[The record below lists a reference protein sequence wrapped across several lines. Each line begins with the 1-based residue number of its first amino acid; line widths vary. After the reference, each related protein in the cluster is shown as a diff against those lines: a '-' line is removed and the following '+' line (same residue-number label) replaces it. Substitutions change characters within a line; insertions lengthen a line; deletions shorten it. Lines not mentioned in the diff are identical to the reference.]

1 MSRHGNSRRND
12 NQSSDA
18 QLMGIYLALEIAAA
32 EEDVPRN
39 IPCRTSRL
47 QGRYYI
53 EKVLGNDTR
62 CYENF
67 RMNPHIFHNLCDTL
81 RANCGIRNSRN
92 GMTVEEMVGMFLLVV
107 AHSTRLAVVAE
118 RFQHSKETVSRVIKV
133 IAHGIHSLSPTYIR
147 RRNVAVQ
154 PKIQSCRKWYPFFQN
169 CIGAIDGTHVSACVP
184 SSVRG
189 AYRYRNNEITQN
201 VLAACSHDMMFTYVV
216 TGWEGSA
223 HDSRILSDAATL
235 ELFPAPY
242 GEQYYVVD
250 AGFPNIPGYL
260 APYKGQRYH
269 RSDYNDDTPPTTE
282 KELFNQ
288 RHASVR
294 NVIERCFGVLKNR
307 FAILRTMSNYGPLR
321 QGQITLACFVFTIS
335 FG

>member
-12 NQSSDA
+12 NQSRDA

-32 EEDVPRN
+32 EESVPRN

-53 EKVLGNDTR
+53 EEVLGNDTR

-67 RMNPHIFHNLCDTL
+67 RMNPHVFHNLCDTL

-92 GMTVEEMVGMFLLVV
+92 GMTVEEMVGMFLMVV
-107 AHSTRLAVVAE
+107 AHSTRLVVVAE
-118 RFQHSKETVSRVIKV
+118 RFQHSTETVSRVIKV

-147 RRNVAVQ
+147 RRNVDVQ
-154 PKIQSCRKWYPFFQN
+154 PEIQSCRKWYPFFQN

-189 AYRYRNNEITQN
+189 AYRDRNNEITQN

-242 GEQYYVVD
+242 GGKFVMLISYVPFSI
-250 AGFPNIPGYL
+250 AYIF
-260 APYKGQRYH
+260 
-269 RSDYNDDTPPTTE
+269 S
-282 KELFNQ
+282 
-288 RHASVR
+288 
-294 NVIERCFGVLKNR
+294 
-307 FAILRTMSNYGPLR
+307 
-321 QGQITLACFVFTIS
+321 
-335 FG
+335 

>member
-12 NQSSDA
+12 NQSRDA
-18 QLMGIYLALEIAAA
+18 QLMRIYLALEIAAA

-53 EKVLGNDTR
+53 EEVLGNDTR

-67 RMNPHIFHNLCDTL
+67 RMNPHVFHNLCDTL

-92 GMTVEEMVGMFLLVV
+92 GMTVEEMVGMFLMVV

-133 IAHGIHSLSPTYIR
+133 IAHGIHSLSSMYIR
-147 RRNVAVQ
+147 RRNADVQ
-154 PKIQSCRKWYPFFQN
+154 PEIQSCRKWYPFFQN
-169 CIGAIDGTHVSACVP
+169 CIGAIDGTHVCACVP

-189 AYRYRNNEITQN
+189 AYRDRNNEITQN

-242 GEQYYVVD
+242 GE
-250 AGFPNIPGYL
+250 
-260 APYKGQRYH
+260 
-269 RSDYNDDTPPTTE
+269 
-282 KELFNQ
+282 
-288 RHASVR
+288 
-294 NVIERCFGVLKNR
+294 
-307 FAILRTMSNYGPLR
+307 
-321 QGQITLACFVFTIS
+321 
-335 FG
+335 

>member
-12 NQSSDA
+12 NQSRDA

-53 EKVLGNDTR
+53 EEVLGNDTR

-67 RMNPHIFHNLCDTL
+67 RMNPHVFHNLCDTL

-92 GMTVEEMVGMFLLVV
+92 GMTVEEMVGMFLMVV

-118 RFQHSKETVSRVIKV
+118 RFQHSKETVSQVIK
-133 IAHGIHSLSPTYIR
+133 
-147 RRNVAVQ
+147 
-154 PKIQSCRKWYPFFQN
+154 N

-189 AYRYRNNEITQN
+189 AYRDRNNEITQN

-216 TGWEGSA
+216 TGWKGSA

-260 APYKGQRYH
+260 APYKGQR
-269 RSDYNDDTPPTTE
+269 
-282 KELFNQ
+282 
-288 RHASVR
+288 
-294 NVIERCFGVLKNR
+294 
-307 FAILRTMSNYGPLR
+307 FAILRTMSNYGQLR
-321 QGQITLACFVFTIS
+321 QGQITLACFVLHNFIQLNNYHDRLFEEYGNAWEYYDEFRNPPHLTGNRVDVDMRSREMDALRNRIANAIWNAETR
-335 FG
+335 GNR